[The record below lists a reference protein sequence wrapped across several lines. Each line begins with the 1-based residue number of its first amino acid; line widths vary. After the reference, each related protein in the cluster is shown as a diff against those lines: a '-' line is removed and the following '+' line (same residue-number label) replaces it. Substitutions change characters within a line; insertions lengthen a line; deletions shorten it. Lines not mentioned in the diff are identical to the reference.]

1 MMMDGLVCVRM
12 LRSNGNWKSDQEQS
26 GGENM
31 LGLKLLYALRV
42 TINLY
47 KHKIIIIHLL
57 KDHVYIPTRFVFK
70 SL

>member
-1 MMMDGLVCVRM
+1 VCAYVTLEWQLEKRP
-12 LRSNGNWKSDQEQS
+12 EQS

-57 KDHVYIPTRFVFK
+57 KDHVYMPTTFVFK